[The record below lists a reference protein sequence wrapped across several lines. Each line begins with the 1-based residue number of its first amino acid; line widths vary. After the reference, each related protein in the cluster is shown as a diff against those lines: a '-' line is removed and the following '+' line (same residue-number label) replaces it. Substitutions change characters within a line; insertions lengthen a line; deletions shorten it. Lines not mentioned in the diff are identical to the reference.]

1 MKFLLD
7 NWMLISVAL
16 ISGGMLLWP
25 ALTGGAQAGSVTP
38 SEAVQLVNREKAVIV
53 DVCEAPE
60 YAAGHVAG
68 ARSAPLSQLE
78 KTLPGLV
85 KNKAT
90 PVILVC
96 ASGIRSRRA
105 VAVAKRLGYENAH
118 SLAGG
123 LRAWREASLPVE
135 RG

>member
-68 ARSAPLSQLE
+68 ARNAPLSQLE

-105 VAVAKRLGYENAH
+105 VAMAKRLGYENAH